1 VRGKVAERETV
12 FTSVFA
18 GFYEQKRG
26 RERVLLT
33 GASLKGKVGAQAE
46 KRV

>member
-1 VRGKVAERETV
+1 MHGEGAERERV
-12 FTSVFA
+12 FTRVFA

-33 GASLKGKVGAQAE
+33 GASLKGKVGAKAE

>member
-1 VRGKVAERETV
+1 VHEGLAEDENV

-18 GFYEQKRG
+18 GFYEQKRV

-33 GASLKGKVGAQAE
+33 GASLKGKVGAKAE